1 MKQNSKSSAWKR
13 SEVRVCEELGC
24 DRIGI
29 TGKATTDGVNSK
41 LSIETKRSKS
51 FPKYLTDAVAQ
62 SARNA
67 TDNRV
72 PAVVLHYHNIQH
84 ENDLI
89 FFRVKDFKR
98 LIEEITGESTFAKD
112 EI

>member
-1 MKQNSKSSAWKR
+1 MKSKSRSASWKLNER
-13 SEVRVCEELGC
+13 RVCEELGC
-24 DRIGI
+24 ERIGI
-29 TGKATTDGVNSK
+29 TGMATTDGVNSK

-51 FPKYLTDAVAQ
+51 FPRYLTDAVAQ

-89 FFRVKDFKR
+89 FFRVRDFKR

-112 EI
+112 KE